1 MFVTVNGVRHDFEKR
16 PTFYELAKAYEGEER
31 AYLAYEN
38 GRLRELQH
46 HASDGG
52 DITFVDA
59 RNTVGYETLRRTAL
73 MLFQAALVKV
83 CGGEEKR
90 AILHFTMGSAFFLT
104 VEDVICDSA
113 FTEALTAEMQAMKER
128 AIPIVKRSVPTREA
142 MRLFHDRGMYDKEK
156 LFRTR
161 IASRVN
167 VYSLDGYEDY
177 FYGFMAYDTSY
188 VGAFSLI
195 PYEGGILLNLPKRE
209 DLSVLPELHPSA
221 KLFAAQIEG
230 ENWAEQQGIGTVGDL
245 NARIIRGEITST
257 ILTAEALQESRIS
270 DIAEQIAARKD
281 VKFVMIAGPSSSGK
295 TTFSQ
300 RLCIQLSAQGLKP
313 HYLGVDNYFL
323 DRDAIP
329 LGPDGKKDFESIT
342 SVDVDA
348 FGKDMM
354 TLLSGGEINVPVFD
368 FIEGKRVLSGDIL
381 SLKDDDILVVE
392 GIHCLN
398 DQLSY
403 MLPSES
409 KFRIYLSALTQL
421 NIDEHN
427 RIPSADGRLIRR
439 IVRDY
444 RTRGYG
450 AAQTIAM
457 WESVRKGEEQNIFP
471 YQDSADVMLN
481 SALPYEIAALKTY
494 VQPLL
499 FQVPEDHP
507 SYIEAKRLLKF
518 LDYFIGI
525 PSEDVPKNS
534 ILREF
539 IGGGGFRTS

>member
-1 MFVTVNGVRHDFEKR
+1 MFVTVNGVRHDYEKR

-113 FTEALTAEMQAMKER
+113 FTEALAAEMQAMKER

-142 MRLFHDRGMYDKEK
+142 MSLFHDRGMYDKEK

-188 VGAFSLI
+188 VGVFGLI

-342 SVDVDA
+342 AVDVDA

>member
-1 MFVTVNGVRHDFEKR
+1 
-16 PTFYELAKAYEGEER
+16 
-31 AYLAYEN
+31 
-38 GRLRELQH
+38 
-46 HASDGG
+46 
-52 DITFVDA
+52 
-59 RNTVGYETLRRTAL
+59 

-128 AIPIVKRSVPTREA
+128 AIPIVKRSVPTGEA
-142 MRLFHDRGMYDKEK
+142 MRLFHGRGMYDKEK

-188 VGAFSLI
+188 VGAFGLI

-230 ENWAEQQGIGTVGDL
+230 ENWAKQQGIGTVGDL

-270 DIAEQIAARKD
+270 DIAEQIAVRKD

-342 SVDVDA
+342 AVDVDA

-481 SALPYEIAALKTY
+481 SALPYEIAALKIY